1 MKTLHITKKN
11 FLKYFFQSG
20 SDQEQE
26 ANQIDLGQR
35 AIERLLSGEDFFY
48 SVEDAFNECEVGCII
63 LDYVEEYLN
72 EPNFHGLE
80 VQDLKEIVD
89 VILID

>member
-26 ANQIDLGQR
+26 GNQIDLGQR

-48 SVEDAFNECEVGCII
+48 SVEDAFNECEVGCIP
-63 LDYVEEYLN
+63 LAYLEEFDDDN
-72 EPNFHGLE
+72 EFEVGELE
-80 VQDLKEIVD
+80 EVVD

>member
-1 MKTLHITKKN
+1 MKTYTITKEN

-35 AIERLLSGEDFFY
+35 VIERLLSGEDFFY
-48 SVEDAFNECEVGCII
+48 SVEDAFNECEVSCIP
-63 LDYVEEYLN
+63 LAYLEEFDDDN
-72 EPNFHGLE
+72 EFEVGELE
-80 VQDLKEIVD
+80 EVVD

>member
-1 MKTLHITKKN
+1 MKTYTITKQN

-48 SVEDAFNECEVGCII
+48 SVEDAFNECEIGCIP
-63 LDYVEEYLN
+63 LSYLEEFDDSN
-72 EPNFHGLE
+72 ELE
-80 VQDLKEIVD
+80 VGELEEVVD
-89 VILID
+89 VILIG

>member
-1 MKTLHITKKN
+1 MKTYTITKEN

-35 AIERLLSGEDFFY
+35 VIERLLSGEDFFY
-48 SVEDAFNECEVGCII
+48 SVEDAFNECEISCIP
-63 LDYVEEYLN
+63 LAYLEEFDDDN
-72 EPNFHGLE
+72 ELE
-80 VQDLKEIVD
+80 VGELEEVVD

>member
-35 AIERLLSGEDFFY
+35 VIERLISGEDFFY
-48 SVEDAFNECEVGCII
+48 SVEDAFNECEVGCIP
-63 LDYVEEYLN
+63 LAYLEEFDDDN
-72 EPNFHGLE
+72 EFEVGELE
-80 VQDLKEIVD
+80 EEVDL
-89 VILID
+89 ILID

>member
-1 MKTLHITKKN
+1 MKTYTITKQN

-48 SVEDAFNECEVGCII
+48 SVEDAFNECEVDCIP
-63 LDYVEEYLN
+63 LAYLEEFDDDN
-72 EPNFHGLE
+72 ELE
-80 VQDLKEIVD
+80 VGELEEVVD

>member
-35 AIERLLSGEDFFY
+35 AIERLISGEDFFY
-48 SVEDAFNECEVGCII
+48 SVEDAFNECEVSCIP
-63 LDYVEEYLN
+63 LAYLEEFDDDN
-72 EPNFHGLE
+72 EFEVGELE
-80 VQDLKEIVD
+80 EEVDL
-89 VILID
+89 ILID

>member
-35 AIERLLSGEDFFY
+35 VIERLISGEDFFY
-48 SVEDAFNECEVGCII
+48 SVEDAFNECEVGCIPLAYLEEFDDDNEFEVGE
-63 LDYVEEYLN
+63 LDEA
-72 EPNFHGLE
+72 
-80 VQDLKEIVD
+80 VD
-89 VILID
+89 IILID

>member
-35 AIERLLSGEDFFY
+35 AIERLISGEDFFY
-48 SVEDAFNECEVGCII
+48 SVEDAFNECEIGCIP
-63 LDYVEEYLN
+63 LAYLEEFDDDN
-72 EPNFHGLE
+72 EFEVGELE
-80 VQDLKEIVD
+80 EEVDL
-89 VILID
+89 ILID